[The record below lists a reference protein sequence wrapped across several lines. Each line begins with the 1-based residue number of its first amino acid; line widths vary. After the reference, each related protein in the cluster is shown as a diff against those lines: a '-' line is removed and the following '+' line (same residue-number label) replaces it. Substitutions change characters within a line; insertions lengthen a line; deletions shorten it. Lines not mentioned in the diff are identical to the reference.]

1 MKLPMDK
8 LILRI
13 LPVPADRQFAETP
26 LKPGLRKRLANFIPD
41 IRRQYAEKK
50 KNLPPNDKK
59 YRPSTMWYFFATVLV
74 VLSIQ
79 NFLGSSRVEVI
90 SYSQFKS
97 LLKKDLIND
106 LVIRETTIDGNLK
119 GAAVKEV
126 LKPEK
131 LKEISPEVLASKK
144 PFPFETV
151 RVEDPGLTAELESAK
166 IPFKGELTSNW
177 LPTILS
183 WVVPVGL
190 FFLMWSYLGRK
201 MGSASGGLM
210 QIGKSKAKVYIE
222 KKTGVTFADV
232 AGIDE
237 AEQEVAEVVGFLKDP
252 DKYQRLGGR
261 IPKGVLIVGPPGTGK
276 TLLARAVAGEAGVP
290 FFSLT
295 GSDFVEMFVGVGAA
309 RVRDLFLQAVKNAP
323 SIIFIDELDAIG
335 KARGVS
341 VLAGNDEREQTLNQL
356 LAEMDGF
363 DPNQGVIIMA
373 ATNRPEILDAALL
386 RPGRFDRQI
395 LVDRPDIIGRTKI
408 LKLHAKKVTLAA
420 DLDLAVV
427 AAKTPGFV
435 GADLA
440 NIVNEAALLA
450 ARQDKES
457 IDMTDFD
464 EAIERVVAGLQ
475 KKSHVIN
482 PKEKKIV
489 AYHESGHALMA
500 ELVPG
505 ADPVSKISIIPRG
518 VAALGYTTQ
527 LPTEDRYLMTRSE
540 LLARIDVLLGGRVAE
555 EIVFGDVS
563 TGAQN
568 DLQRATEIARTMI
581 TQFGMSE
588 KLGLAALEGPRHATF
603 LMVPTQQPKE
613 YSEETAR
620 LIDGEVNQ
628 ILSEAHTKARDI
640 LLAHRDA
647 LEELAKLLL
656 DKEVVDRPA
665 LQEILKARSIDSIE
679 EKTRAPENNGSE
691 SPGASHE
698 RNNQGM
704 GNPTFLNKREI
715 DPAGRQKS

>member
-1 MKLPMDK
+1 LSSGQVDKMPQKAGPQESVKKFLADLRTSYQARKKNKLPMEK
-8 LILRI
+8 
-13 LPVPADRQFAETP
+13 
-26 LKPGLRKRLANFIPD
+26 K
-41 IRRQYAEKK
+41 RRQ
-50 KNLPPNDKK
+50 
-59 YRPSTMWYFFATVLV
+59 
-74 VLSIQ
+74 LSIGYFILAFFTILMIQ
-79 NFLGSSRVEVI
+79 NYFGSAHVEII

-106 LVIRETTIDGNLK
+106 LAIGETTIDGNLK
-119 GAAVKEV
+119 GAAVKEIFT
-126 LKPEK
+126 PEK
-131 LKEISPEVLASKK
+131 VKKLSHEIVEGKK
-144 PFPFETV
+144 TFPFKTV
-151 RVEDPGLTAELESAK
+151 RVEDPSLTAELEKASV
-166 IPFKGELTSNW
+166 PFRGEVTSTW

-183 WVVPVGL
+183 WVVPVAL
-190 FFLMWSYLGRK
+190 FFLLWSYIGKK
-201 MGSASGGLM
+201 MGSGSGGLM

-222 KKTGVTFADV
+222 KATGVTFADV

-237 AEQEVAEVVGFLKDP
+237 AEEEVAEVVGFLKDP

-290 FFSLT
+290 FFSLS

-309 RVRDLFLQAVKNAP
+309 RVRDLFMQAVKNAP

-341 VLAGNDEREQTLNQL
+341 MLNGNDEREQTLNQL

-395 LVDRPDIIGRTKI
+395 LVDRPDIKGRTKI
-408 LKLHAKKVTLAA
+408 LELHAKKVKLSP
-420 DLDLAVV
+420 DLDLAIV

-450 ARQDKES
+450 ARQDKVFIE
-457 IDMTDFD
+457 MAEFD

-482 PKEKKIV
+482 PKEKRIV
-489 AYHESGHALMA
+489 AYHESGHALVA

-518 VAALGYTTQ
+518 IAALGYTSQ

-540 LLARIDVLLGGRVAE
+540 LLARICVLLGGRVAE
-555 EIVFGDVS
+555 EIIFGDIS

-588 KLGLAALEGPRHATF
+588 KLGLASLEGPRRSTF
-603 LMVPTQQPKE
+603 LMVPTQSPKD

-620 LIDGEVNQ
+620 LVDEEVKQ
-628 ILSEAHTKARDI
+628 ILTEAHTRARD
-640 LLAHRDA
+640 LLISRRAA

-656 DKEVVDRPA
+656 EKEVVDRPA
-665 LQEILKARSIDSIE
+665 LQAILKVRSIDSI
-679 EKTRAPENNGSE
+679 KDKKRSADTNGSE
-691 SPGASHE
+691 NNEGNVEHE
-698 RNNQGM
+698 Q
-704 GNPTFLNKREI
+704 LKV
-715 DPAGRQKS
+715 